1 VIKDLQG
8 NLQSGTVYWVTGL
21 AGAGK
26 SSISKIL
33 LNHLKGKG
41 RVVTLLD
48 GDELRGVWPN
58 LGYSEEERKQGAMQN
73 SRLCK
78 LLSDQGFDVICAT
91 ISLFHSVHEWNRK
104 NISCYREIFLK
115 VPHSILKDR
124 DQKNLYSEA
133 SEGKI
138 GNVYGIDIIAEEP
151 LRPDLIIDNYGG
163 ISPEVAVN
171 RIIAHFKEEVLGK
184 GDDVNLQFE
193 SKAGTLEKVA
203 LKITKAKVLPLYRFS
218 KADWKSDP
226 DLVMKSFKETAW
238 YVGQELIVR
247 SSAYEEDTLESS
259 KAGHFT
265 SVLGVKGTEEIKR
278 GIDTVIASF
287 SDENDKDEVFIQAH
301 LQDVAVSGVA
311 FTCDPNNGGPYN
323 VVNYDNTSE
332 NTDTVTGGVSNQL
345 KTFYYYKF
353 SEKVIDGFLGDIVSL
368 LKELEILFGIHN
380 IDIEFGVDKNGDLYL
395 FQVRPL
401 ILTVKA
407 HVKKSKQHYV
417 ALKDITK
424 KIDDLNCCHPYL
436 LGDRTILG
444 VMPDWNPAEIVGIR
458 PRPLALS
465 LYRELV
471 TDSTWAYQRDNYG
484 YRNLRSFPL
493 IVSLHGLPYVDVRV
507 SFNSFIPKGI
517 HTDLANRLVNYYL
530 DLLESSPELHDKV
543 EFDIIFSCYTF
554 DLKERLEKLRGYNF
568 DQGDC
573 SHLEEALRA
582 LTNNIIDGNQ
592 GLWRTDCGKIKKL
605 ERLQKKLAES
615 DLDHFMRLFWLI
627 EDCKRYGTLP
637 FAGLARTG
645 FIAVQILNSLVTK
658 NIFLPDDREAFMKS
672 LNTVSNRMSKDFN
685 TLDKEDFLK
694 IYGHLRPGSYEI
706 TLPRYDE
713 SPDCYFSWDSSSERK
728 KTNHEDLPFYRPSGS
743 QMHQIEA
750 MLVNNSID
758 HDADSLME
766 FMKTAIEAREYS
778 KFVFTKSLSDILSLI
793 YRSAKEYGLT
803 REDCSYL
810 DIQAMKKLYS
820 ASCDVKHILHEVV
833 ERGKQKFKLTQRINL
848 PAVISSTDEVWSF
861 HVPSFSPNFITQKK
875 VTAPL
880 RTIESPLGGLKGA
893 ILAIENAD
901 PGYDWIFSHGIAGFI
916 TKYGGINSHMA
927 IRAGENQ
934 IPAVIGAGEVLYN
947 QWIKA
952 KRIYIDCSSQQVF
965 PLNY

>member
-1 VIKDLQG
+1 MNDRQG
-8 NLQSGTVYWVTGL
+8 QSGTVYWVTGL

-33 LNHLKGKG
+33 LNHLKGNG

-58 LGYSEEERKQGAMQN
+58 LGYTEEERKQGAMQN

-91 ISLFHSVHEWNRK
+91 ISLFHSVHEWNRN
-104 NISCYREIFLK
+104 NISSYREIFLK
-115 VPHSILKDR
+115 VPHSVLKDR
-124 DQKNLYSEA
+124 DQKKLYSDA
-133 SEGKI
+133 AEGKI
-138 GNVYGIDIIAEEP
+138 GNVYGIDIIGEEP
-151 LRPDLIIDNYGG
+151 LSPDLIIDNYGD

-171 RIIAHFKEEVLGK
+171 RIVDHFKEEILGMDQGSK
-184 GDDVNLQFE
+184 LHFE
-193 SKAGTLEKVA
+193 SKARTMEKLA
-203 LKITKAKVLPLYRFS
+203 HKITSATVLPLFRFS
-218 KADWKSDP
+218 REEWKCDP
-226 DLVMKSFKETAW
+226 KSVISALNEQKW
-238 YVGQELIVR
+238 YVGQELIIR
-247 SSAYEEDTLESS
+247 SSACEEDGLESS

-265 SVLGVKGTEEIKR
+265 SVLGVKGERAAKR
-278 GIDTVIASF
+278 AINKVIASF
-287 SDENDKDEVFIQAH
+287 SDKTNEDEVFIQPQ
-301 LQDVAVSGVA
+301 LQEVAVSGVA
-311 FTCDPNNGGPYN
+311 FSCDPNTGGPYI
-323 VVNYDNTSE
+323 VVNYDSTSE
-332 NTDTVTGGVSNQL
+332 KTDTVTSGVSNQL
-345 KTFYYYKF
+345 KTFYHYKF
-353 SEKVIDGFLGDIVSL
+353 SEKAPEGFLGKIVSL
-368 LKELEILFGIHN
+368 LKELEKLFAASN
-380 IDIEFGVDKNGDLYL
+380 IDIEFGIDRNGDLFL

-401 ILTVKA
+401 FVNGERSSQ
-407 HVKKSKQHYV
+407 KSEKHHT
-417 ALKDITK
+417 ALKDITE
-424 KIDDLNCCHPYL
+424 KIGDLNSSHPYL
-436 LGDRTILG
+436 VGDRTILG
-444 VMPDWNPAEIVGIR
+444 VMPDWNPAEIIGIR

-507 SFNSFIPKGI
+507 SFNSFVPKGL
-517 HTDLANRLVNYYL
+517 HTDLATRLVNFYL
-530 DLLESSPELHDKV
+530 DLLEKNPELHDKV

-554 DLKERLEKLRGYNF
+554 DLKERLEKLRQYGF

-605 ERLQKKLAES
+605 ERLQKKLGES
-615 DLDHFMRLFWLI
+615 SLDDIMRLYWLI

-645 FIAVQILNSLVTK
+645 FIAVQMLNSLVTK
-658 NIFLPDDREAFMKS
+658 GVFSSEDREAFMKS
-672 LNTVSNRMSKDFN
+672 LHTVSNRMSKDFN
-685 TLDKEDFLK
+685 TLDKEGFLR

-713 SPDCYFSWDSSSERK
+713 SPDCYFSWDSSLRES
-728 KTNHEDLPFYRPSGS
+728 KTVKDELPFYKATDKQLRK
-743 QMHQIEA
+743 IEG
-750 MLVNNSID
+750 MLVSNNIE
-758 HDADSLME
+758 HDAESLME
-766 FMKTAIEAREYS
+766 FMRTAIEAREYS
-778 KFVFTKSLSDILSLI
+778 KFVFTKSLSDILTLVFTSV
-793 YRSAKEYGLT
+793 KKYGLS
-803 REDCSYL
+803 REDCSFL
-810 DIQAMKKLYS
+810 DIQALKRLYG
-820 ASCDVKHILHEVV
+820 ASCDIEHTLHEVV
-833 ERGKQKFKLTQRINL
+833 DRGKKEFDLTQKINL
-848 PAVISSTDEVWSF
+848 PPVISSGDEVWGF
-861 HVPSFSPNFITQKK
+861 HVPRFSPNFITQKK
-875 VTAPL
+875 VTAPIK
-880 RTIESPLGGLKGA
+880 TIDSPLEELKGA

-934 IPAVIGAGEVLYN
+934 IPAVVGAGEILYN
-947 QWIKA
+947 QWVKA
-952 KRIYIDCSSQQVF
+952 KKIHLDCSNKQVY